1 MLELNKLYVKA
12 LGVLRVLFVCLLIG
26 LIFAYLHMNHGLGR
40 VVPKLK
46 DFIVLLVDYFA
57 NTSYEKK
64 YESYFP

>member
-26 LIFAYLHMNHGLGR
+26 LIFAYLHMNHELGR

-46 DFIVLLVDYFA
+46 DFIVLLVDYFP